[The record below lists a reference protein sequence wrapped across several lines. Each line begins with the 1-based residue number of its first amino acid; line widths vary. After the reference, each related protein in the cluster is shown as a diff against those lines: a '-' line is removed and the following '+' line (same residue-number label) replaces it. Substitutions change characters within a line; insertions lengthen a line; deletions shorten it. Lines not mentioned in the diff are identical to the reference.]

1 MALVAVA
8 LVSIIAMAALS
19 IDIGTFYEAKAEAQ
33 RSADAAALTAAQV
46 ISLLGRHGR
55 SSEQHVFVADNL
67 RQDDQPRNAGCNEG
81 CSAELSR
88 WRRSP
93 DRQHKREVRW
103 RKHRRGLPPIAS
115 SAATNFGVNP
125 VVTVKVLSTNL
136 PIFFGRIFSLFGSN
150 FASTS
155 VSASATAEAYNSSA
169 SGTVAP
175 GMIPVKPRCV
185 KPWIVPN
192 IDPTNGLPFVQLADG
207 SITKPGISQ
216 LGGGV
221 IGEQFSLAADCT
233 PGQGDCEIGKGMLPL
248 GNPPQSSG
256 SVIHYVPALVPGN
269 AGAVPSCAATPG
281 FQTAIVGCD
290 QNTAY
295 ACGAAGGS
303 QADLTENPVN
313 PAGATG
319 DTATAVA
326 CLTNST
332 VGADSLDTSAFPFQI
347 RAGSGNPLV
356 HNGVVFGSD
365 IITTSNSIVT
375 VPIYD
380 GAALPAVNQPTV
392 TIVGF
397 LQVFI
402 DHVDTFGNVNVWVL
416 NVAGCSNLAAGN
428 PTVAGTSPVPVR
440 LITPP

>member
-1 MALVAVA
+1 
-8 LVSIIAMAALS
+8 
-19 IDIGTFYEAKAEAQ
+19 
-33 RSADAAALTAAQV
+33 
-46 ISLLGRHGR
+46 
-55 SSEQHVFVADNL
+55 
-67 RQDDQPRNAGCNEG
+67 
-81 CSAELSR
+81 
-88 WRRSP
+88 
-93 DRQHKREVRW
+93 
-103 RKHRRGLPPIAS
+103 
-115 SAATNFGVNP
+115 
-125 VVTVKVLSTNL
+125 
-136 PIFFGRIFSLFGSN
+136 
-150 FASTS
+150 
-155 VSASATAEAYNSSA
+155 
-169 SGTVAP
+169 
-175 GMIPVKPRCV
+175 
-185 KPWIVPN
+185 
-192 IDPTNGLPFVQLADG
+192 
-207 SITKPGISQ
+207 
-216 LGGGV
+216 
-221 IGEQFSLAADCT
+221 
-233 PGQGDCEIGKGMLPL
+233 

-356 HNGVVFGSD
+356 QKGVVFGSD

-402 DHVDTFGNVNVWVL
+402 DHVDTFGNVSVWVL